1 MTNRLQSAV
10 PGPGWL
16 ERPEDLGRYTVD
28 GLTPTLVALPRT
40 AEEVAQVLEAADEA
54 GWAVVPWGGGTG
66 LQTAN
71 HRQRLD
77 LVVDLRGMNQ
87 VIEHDLEN
95 LTVTVQAGCT
105 LAALQA
111 VLAEAGQWLPLEA
124 PDPGRCTIGG
134 MLAANLSGPRRLH
147 YGTARD
153 LVLGMEVALV
163 NGQVVHPGGKT
174 VKNVA
179 GYDLSRLFI
188 GSWGTLGVITA
199 ATFRLLPRPDQTET
213 LLAAFES
220 VEGALA
226 LAQDLA
232 GSHLFPAAVEVMD
245 RLPKGA
251 DVPALDGV
259 AMAAVL
265 LEGSER
271 AVQRQV
277 QDTRQMARVRGA
289 ARVEQFAH
297 EGQDALWAALARN
310 GTGQA
315 AEGETLLRLGVPP
328 AHLPDA
334 WGLLEGQSRFRQAR
348 AGTGLLYAVASDADA
363 AQVGQWREQAAGM
376 GGYLVLESA
385 PLSLRR
391 AVDVWGDMGGQ
402 AQAMHALKEG
412 FDPRHRLNPGLFAE
426 GL

>member
-16 ERPEDLGRYTVD
+16 ERPEDLGRYAVD
-28 GLTPTLVALPRT
+28 GLTPTLVALPR
-40 AEEVAQVLEAADEA
+40 AAGEVAQVLEAADEA

-66 LQTAN
+66 LRTGN
-71 HRQRLD
+71 PRRGLD

-87 VIEHDLEN
+87 VIEHDPEN

-105 LAALQA
+105 LATLRAILM
-111 VLAEAGQWLPLEA
+111 EAGQWLPLEA
-124 PDPGRCTIGG
+124 PDPARCTIGG

-153 LVLGMEVALV
+153 LVLGVEVALV

-174 VKNVA
+174 MKNVA

-232 GSHLFPAAVEVMD
+232 GSHLFPAAVEVVD
-245 RLPKGA
+245 RLPEGA
-251 DVPALDGV
+251 DVPTLDGV
-259 AMAAVL
+259 AVAAVL

-277 QDTRQMARVRGA
+277 QD
-289 ARVEQFAH
+289 
-297 EGQDALWAALARN
+297 

-334 WGLLEGQSRFRQAR
+334 WGLLEGRSRFRQAR

-376 GGYLVLESA
+376 GGYLVLECA

-391 AVDVWGDMGGQ
+391 TVDVWGDMGGQ
-402 AQAMHALKEG
+402 VQAMRALKEG